1 MQIQASHELDANI
14 ERVLDSLIRSEY
26 AGYLSAHHNFFEDVR
41 VLSLTQDAHSIRRYV
56 RYQARPAFSRLGPF
70 AIPESWFVW
79 TEVSVLDLRTRVLT
93 FENVPELESLRPK
106 VINRGKMV
114 FRSLPD
120 RRTVRHSSFEID
132 LLVGKVY
139 RPFVELGK
147 QLVGKQVLKSLDQEA
162 AVLNQWIGALWAES
176 NRPFVQP
183 DALLSARVLN

>member
-1 MQIQASHELDANI
+1 MQIQASHELNSNI

-26 AGYLSAHHNFFEDVR
+26 AGYLSTHHSFFEDVR
-41 VLSLTQDAHSIRRYV
+41 VLSLTQDEHSIRRYV
-56 RYQARPAFSRLGPF
+56 RYQARPVFSRLGPF
-70 AIPESWFVW
+70 SIPKSWFVW

-106 VINRGKMV
+106 VVNRGKMV

-132 LLVGKVY
+132 LRVGKVY
-139 RPFVELGK
+139 GPLLELGK

-162 AVLNQWIGALWAES
+162 MVLNQWIGALWAES
-176 NRPFVQP
+176 NQPLVQP
-183 DALLSARVLN
+183 DSLLSARVLN